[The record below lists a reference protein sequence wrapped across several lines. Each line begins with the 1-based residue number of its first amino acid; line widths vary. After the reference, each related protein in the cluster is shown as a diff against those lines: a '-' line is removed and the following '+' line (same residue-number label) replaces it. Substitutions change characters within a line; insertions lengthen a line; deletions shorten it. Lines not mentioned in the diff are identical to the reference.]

1 MKKKKVVAN
10 GLLVNYLLGE
20 LAEKDAAMAESMM
33 AADEDYIRAFNDL
46 QLIWQGSGAIA
57 PNVTIDVN
65 ESWRRFTQGL
75 PQREM
80 KAPVRIP
87 VRQLGVAAALVLLL
101 GLVTLFYSLYPA
113 RRTAEPPQ
121 IAKAGAGTA
130 RDTEPVS
137 KTENKQGSQT
147 AVVTTTPGK
156 KMPVVQHAVATMEK
170 VRKEQVCN
178 SSSSPIEIC
187 IVQKLQCP
195 GQSSV
200 VPSCS
205 RLDPDQ
211 AGQIKYR
218 VAGKQMPGC
227 RAVVDQ
233 IIIKKVST
241 GETIVLNENS
251 KPMSAKELFS
261 YMTGEKKGDVL
272 AGEFNSD
279 CLAFNSTSGDFVLQ
293 PCPAEGN

>member
-1 MKKKKVVAN
+1 VKKKELVAKDI
-10 GLLVNYLLGE
+10 LVKLLLGE
-20 LAEKDAAMAESMM
+20 LADKDAAMAESLV
-33 AADEDYIRAFNDL
+33 AADKEYAKAFSDL

-57 PNVTIDVN
+57 PGVSADVD
-65 ESWRRFTQGL
+65 ESWRRFKQGL
-75 PQREM
+75 PQHAKRLGFRVP
-80 KAPVRIP
+80 AQ
-87 VRQLGVAAALVLLL
+87 QLKIAAALILLL
-101 GLVTLFYSLYPA
+101 GLATLLYTVYPGKH
-113 RRTAEPPQ
+113 TAEQPA
-121 IAKAGAGTA
+121 IAKAGTSAASDIAPAVNTVD
-130 RDTEPVS
+130 RQDSP
-137 KTENKQGSQT
+137 
-147 AVVTTTPGK
+147 AVVATATLNKKTPI
-156 KMPVVQHAVATMEK
+156 VQHAAMAMER

-200 VPSCS
+200 IPSCS

-227 RAVVDQ
+227 KTVVDE
-233 IIIKKVST
+233 IIIKKVAT
-241 GETIVLNENS
+241 GETLVLNENS

-279 CLAFNSTSGDFVLQ
+279 CLAFNSRSGDFVLQ
-293 PCPAEGN
+293 PCAGDGD